1 MLGWVLS
8 LTCSL
13 VIALLES
20 SRFLPE
26 CAGEETGLEKL
37 NVSRAELMIFLP
49 FNHILLLLSLI

>member
-26 CAGEETGLEKL
+26 CAGEEMGLEKL
-37 NVSRAELMIFLP
+37 SVSRAELMIFLP
-49 FNHILLLLSLI
+49 FNHILLPSSLV